1 MTRYFFLK
9 DLFLELH
16 WALFD
21 SLDKEQNNWEFS
33 NRNEETQDRVNYT
46 RIKTILNMIN
56 SFKKK
61 RKKITN
67 KQLIS
72 LGSNIDKTDKKEVEF
87 LIQRLMAE
95 INYSEHKY
103 KEGYSFRD
111 YLRDNEKLKENDNKS
126 YIKQNKLLRMNTTL
140 FNTLSKEYYHKS
152 GIKVDIENKKIPE
165 LEDRETI
172 ELNNNI
178 FVTQMLDYLKDT
190 PKKRI

>member
-1 MTRYFFLK
+1 
-9 DLFLELH
+9 
-16 WALFD
+16 
-21 SLDKEQNNWEFS
+21 
-33 NRNEETQDRVNYT
+33 
-46 RIKTILNMIN
+46 
-56 SFKKK
+56 
-61 RKKITN
+61 
-67 KQLIS
+67 
-72 LGSNIDKTDKKEVEF
+72 
-87 LIQRLMAE
+87 MAE

-190 PKKRI
+190 PKKKNINIKKKNF